1 VTPDLIVENETFDT
15 QIEKAIDYLNNW
27 MT

>member
-1 VTPDLIVENETFDT
+1 VTPDLIVENETFDN
-15 QIEKAIDYLNNW
+15 QLEKAIDYLNNW